1 MLRRSCFSLKY
12 LSTPLAL
19 TPLPPPSTRAV
30 AKQGL
35 GTPLVTARP
44 AHGGKA
50 SSRHNSPILTIRH
63 MHAWTH
69 PPTQLCLS
77 RPTFDDK
84 TRPACGKKA
93 AAGAR
98 KENCAPVIVPTTQ
111 TWTNLSETSI
121 FFWTNNK
128 SQLSLLLKY
137 SLCLWTKNVDI
148 KWKLL
153 RKTTKKKN
161 QKLHQGTSFKNSQLV
176 YRIKFS

>member
-1 MLRRSCFSLKY
+1 MWLGKRHKLYVGAAIRSWNHAQEILFLPQVPFHPPCLD
-12 LSTPLAL
+12 
-19 TPLPPPSTRAV
+19 PPPPPLL
-30 AKQGL
+30 QGQWPSKGWAPPWWLL
-35 GTPLVTARP
+35 GLLM
-44 AHGGKA
+44 GGKA

-111 TWTNLSETSI
+111 TWTNLSETII

-137 SLCLWTKNVDI
+137 SLCLWTKNEDI

-153 RKTTKKKN
+153 PTY
-161 QKLHQGTSFKNSQLV
+161 LP
-176 YRIKFS
+176 